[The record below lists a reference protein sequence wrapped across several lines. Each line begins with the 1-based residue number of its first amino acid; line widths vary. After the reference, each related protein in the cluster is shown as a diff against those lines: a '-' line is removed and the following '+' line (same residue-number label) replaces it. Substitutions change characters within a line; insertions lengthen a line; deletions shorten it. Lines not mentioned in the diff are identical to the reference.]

1 MNGILFKMK
10 NLLALLESSK
20 NLIVGKTIQCL
31 LFKII
36 GFISLSTSQPQ
47 PASSSRFTWVTAP
60 EVSFV
65 IVRVFS
71 FVLLFSLP
79 PPLGSKVRLLRNN
92 NLKCSTYS
100 LN

>member
-10 NLLALLESSK
+10 NPLALLESSK

-36 GFISLSTSQPQ
+36 GFISLNTSQLQ
-47 PASSSRFTWVTAP
+47 PASSSWFSWVTAP

-71 FVLLFSLP
+71 LFFFSPLLLP
-79 PPLGSKVRLLRNN
+79 LDLR
-92 NLKCSTYS
+92 
-100 LN
+100 